1 MNDFDGKYNIL
12 TFVGKIRPFMIIFC
26 LMLGRIEGKRKRGR
40 QRMRWLDGITNSLD
54 VNLGKL
60 WEILRV
66 REAWRD
72 TVHGVAKSHTGLIN

>member
-26 LMLGRIEGKRKRGR
+26 LMLGRIKGKRKRGR

-66 REAWRD
+66 REAWRV
-72 TVHGVAKSHTGLIN
+72 TVHGVAKSQTGLSN